1 MAEFPKELKYSR
13 SHEWVKDNGDGTYL
27 IGLTDFAQ
35 QELSDLVFVGL
46 PEIGDPL
53 EAGEAFANVES
64 VKAASDV
71 YSPLTG
77 EVAEIN
83 EELMDAPEKINQDP
97 YGAWLVK
104 AENVT
109 GSEDL
114 LDSAEYEKLTEEEKA
129 KES

>member
-13 SHEWVKDNGDGTYL
+13 SHEWVKDNSDGTYL

-114 LDSAEYEKLTEEEKA
+114 LDSAKYEKLTEEEKA